1 MTRSVREGLRRIV
14 HVEGTP
20 HRIALA
26 FGVGVFIGLSPIPPV
41 LFIHTM
47 VAMVVAYSLRLTP
60 VAVLTGTWL
69 NTFFTIPFT
78 YMAGTLLGC
87 ALLDQPLQGPEGLEW
102 SGGGGLSKVVSEIRP
117 YVWPFVVGN
126 TVLSLACGA
135 LAYVALRLIL
145 ERRRLARA
153 AAAPV
158 TR

>member
-26 FGVGVFIGLSPIPPV
+26 FGIGVFIGLSPIPPV
-41 LFIHTM
+41 LFIHTF
-47 VAMVVAYSLRLTP
+47 VAMLVAYSLRLAP

-87 ALLDQPLQGPEGLEW
+87 ALLDRPLQGPEGLEW
-102 SGGGGLSKVVSEIRP
+102 SGGGGVAKVVNEIRP

-145 ERRRLARA
+145 EKRRLARA
-153 AAAPV
+153 APAA
-158 TR
+158 R